1 MITEGQIVLFKF
13 PRTNQIEGKLR
24 PALVIRQLP
33 DQLNDWLICMI
44 SSQLHQAI
52 PEFDEIITS
61 NDPDFE
67 QSGLKLPSVVRIS
80 RLAVIDKSI
89 LSGRLGQIDAAR
101 ISNIRKRLANWIQD
115 T

>member
-33 DQLNDWLICMI
+33 DQRNDWLICMI
-44 SSQLHQAI
+44 SSQIHQAI
-52 PEFDEIITS
+52 PGFDEVITP

-80 RLAVIDKSI
+80 RLAPPSQHVIRNTQPVFSYLCSKS
-89 LSGRLGQIDAAR
+89 SNRL
-101 ISNIRKRLANWIQD
+101 W
-115 T
+115 